1 MFFNSVGKKFC
12 CRDYVGFCCKY
23 SVEKN
28 YVGFCWYRKKR
39 TPRASCM
46 RRESFTVYPKGTTMK
61 KIFNLPLV
69 IFYEFVVSC
78 RLNTEAAS
86 TLHGEMAAH

>member
-1 MFFNSVGKKFC
+1 
-12 CRDYVGFCCKY
+12 
-23 SVEKN
+23 
-28 YVGFCWYRKKR
+28 
-39 TPRASCM
+39 M